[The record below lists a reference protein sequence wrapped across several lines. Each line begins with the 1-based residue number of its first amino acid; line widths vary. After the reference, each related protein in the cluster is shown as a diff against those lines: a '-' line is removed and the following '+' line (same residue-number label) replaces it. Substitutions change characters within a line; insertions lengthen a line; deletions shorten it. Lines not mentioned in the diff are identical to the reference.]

1 MTGPLSIFEGSMGLL
16 QVYGDA
22 ARVAPAAL
30 TGGLG
35 ERWEMTRVGI
45 KPYPCC
51 HFLHAFIDCAR
62 SLKAAGLKP
71 DDIAGIECMVPE
83 IEVALVCEPLEF
95 KRVPISPYAAKFSLP
110 YAVAAALIDGE
121 VSHRTFTAEAV
132 TRPAALELAAR
143 VAYRVTAPEE
153 TTFPRYFPGWLKAS
167 LRDGS
172 CLEQRID
179 INLGTPENPLSRLA
193 LEQKFRDNASAVL
206 PAAQVEQLLASVWS
220 LEQCSAYEIGELM
233 RVKPRSVRRA

>member
-1 MTGPLSIFEGSMGLL
+1 
-16 QVYGDA
+16 
-22 ARVAPAAL
+22 
-30 TGGLG
+30 
-35 ERWEMTRVGI
+35 
-45 KPYPCC
+45 
-51 HFLHAFIDCAR
+51 
-62 SLKAAGLKP
+62 
-71 DDIAGIECMVPE
+71 MVPE

-172 CLEQRID
+172 CLEERID